1 MGRILLLA
9 CFSFF
14 WSSCYL
20 TKQGYKQLGLLA
32 SREPIDE
39 ALNDP
44 KTSDREKKKLK
55 LTQNVLSFAKEQKLN
70 VGSAYQKFIRIRSEA
85 VSYTVQ
91 AAMPTEIKLKTWWF
105 PFVGSVPYLG
115 FFDQSDR
122 ANEAKILEEKGFEIH
137 LGSVTAYSSLG
148 WFADPVYSSMLRRS
162 DAELAHLYFHELTH
176 RTLWLKDGVE
186 FNENLAEF
194 MAGWLTDDFF
204 NVQNRKT
211 DLVDFKMAA
220 EDYELFKD
228 WLKELRQNLERSL
241 ESSKDQPKPRRI
253 EEKNRVI
260 ALAVSKKPAFKLVDY
275 VGSTTWNNARIFA
288 AALYSPDTSA
298 FSEAS
303 KCYRAKAA
311 DAEAGNF
318 LKALEK
324 LSENTGNGFEALK
337 AMCNQ

>member
-1 MGRILLLA
+1 MRKTLLLA

-14 WSSCYL
+14 CSSCYL
-20 TKQGYKQLGLLA
+20 TKQGYKQLELLA
-32 SREPIDE
+32 SREPIDQ
-39 ALNDP
+39 ALNDT
-44 KTSDREKKKLK
+44 KTSDREKTKLK
-55 LTQNVLSFAKEQKLN
+55 LTQNVLLFAKEQKLN
-70 VGSAYQKFIRIRSEA
+70 VGSAYQKFIRLRGEA

-105 PFVGSVPYLG
+105 PFLGSVPYLG

-122 ANEAKILEEKGFEIH
+122 DIEAKNLEEKGYEIH
-137 LGSVTAYSSLG
+137 RGAVTAYSSLG

-204 NVQNRKT
+204 NAQNRNA

-220 EDYELFKD
+220 KDYELFKG

-241 ESSKDQPKPRRI
+241 ASSKDQPNPRRI
-253 EEKNRVI
+253 EEKNKVI
-260 ALAVSKKPAFKLVDY
+260 ALAISKKPPFKLVDY
-275 VGSTTWNNARIFA
+275 VGSTTWNNARILA
-288 AALYSPDTSA
+288 AALYSPDTLA

-303 KCYRAKAA
+303 KCYRAKEA
-311 DAEAGNF
+311 DAKAGNF

-324 LSENTGNGFEALK
+324 ISENTGNGFEALK
-337 AMCNQ
+337 AMCKQ

>member
-1 MGRILLLA
+1 MRKILLLT
-9 CFSFF
+9 CFSFL

-20 TKQGYKQLGLLA
+20 TKQGYKQLELLD
-32 SREPIDE
+32 SREPIDQ
-39 ALNDP
+39 ALNDT
-44 KTSDREKKKLK
+44 KTSDREKTKLK

-70 VGSAYQKFIRIRSEA
+70 VGSAYQKFIRLRGEA

-105 PFVGSVPYLG
+105 PFLGSVPDLG

-122 ANEAKILEEKGFEIH
+122 DLEAKSLEEKGFEIH
-137 LGSVTAYSSLG
+137 RGAVTAYSSLG

-194 MAGWLTDDFF
+194 VAGWLTEDFF
-204 NVQNRKT
+204 NAHNRKAE
-211 DLVDFKMAA
+211 LVDFKMAA
-220 EDYELFKD
+220 ADYELFKG
-228 WLKELRQNLERSL
+228 WLKELRRNLESTL
-241 ESSKDQPKPRRI
+241 ESNKDQPEPRRI

-260 ALAVSKKPAFKLVDY
+260 ALAVSKKPAFKLIDY
-275 VGSTTWNNARIFA
+275 VGSAPWNNARILS

-298 FSEAS
+298 FLEAS
-303 KCYRAKAA
+303 RCYRFKAA
-311 DAEAGNF
+311 DAKAGNF

-324 LSENTGNGFEALK
+324 LSENTSNGFEALK